1 MDVFAVTPGEASSTG
16 LDLPSLCTSNERW
29 VRFFSY
35 GNTVSN
41 IGVKTL
47 RLICNEAYQ
56 SYCPSK
62 RQHEALSEDST
73 GLIHLSMATWDVF
86 SKS

>member
-47 RLICNEAYQ
+47 RLICNEAYH
-56 SYCPSK
+56 CHIVRPKGNMK
-62 RQHEALSEDST
+62 RYLKTRQA
-73 GLIHLSMATWDVF
+73 
-86 SKS
+86 